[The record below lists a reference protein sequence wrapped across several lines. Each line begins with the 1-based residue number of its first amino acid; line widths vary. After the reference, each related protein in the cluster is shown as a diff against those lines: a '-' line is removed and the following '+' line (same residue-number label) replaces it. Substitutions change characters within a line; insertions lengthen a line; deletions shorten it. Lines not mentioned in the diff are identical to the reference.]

1 MDKIAKLKDMI
12 GQSKRI
18 VAFSGAGISTE
29 SGIADFR
36 SENGI
41 FNTVRKYGYN
51 PETLLSHS
59 FFLQNTE
66 VFFKYYKENF
76 LVTKA
81 QPNAA
86 HKALAAME
94 KSGKLSAVITQNV
107 DGLHTR
113 AGSKNVYELHGSIY
127 RNYCM
132 RCHKFH
138 PVEYIQEAEG
148 IPYCDCGGIVKPDV
162 VLYEE
167 SLDENVLQGAMES
180 VMQAD
185 MLVVCGSSLVVYP
198 AAGLIPLYKGD
209 KLVIINKTETPR
221 DESAGLVIHDSL
233 GKVLGECVEV

>member
-86 HKALAAME
+86 HKALAVME